1 MVEEKFGSITELYRR
16 VLPALKSKK
25 KELVSSKITFVTE
38 KNIWDYLRETK
49 WCNETKLTLF
59 DIVNDILYVE
69 TDQLLDYISK
79 ERQEQN

>member
-1 MVEEKFGSITELYRR
+1 MVEEKFDSITELYRR

-59 DIVNDILYVE
+59 DIVNDILCVE